1 MSVLRDLSADQLG
14 NLLGDGGLHLR
25 IGPYAFC
32 VRSPLPEVRS
42 GLQALYGDFPLA
54 THEGF
59 ADFHI
64 ALKPATGLLNFGR
77 ELGFFLDGQSQF
89 GGIDKRHAYAF
100 LEWGMNWCV
109 SVIVNENLKLHAAV
123 VAKDGVAMIMPGLP
137 GSGKSTLCAALALSG
152 WRVISDE
159 HALVPIGTSC
169 VVPICRPVGL
179 KNESIPLI
187 KAFSAKAVFGPTSED
202 THKGVVAHMKSD
214 LHPESH
220 DTRPVPARLVV
231 FPRYAEGEKL
241 QLRRRTRSESFMF
254 AAHHSFNYSLL
265 SNMGFEAMTTLVDAC
280 RCYDLRY
287 SDLDGALRAVEQL
300 HKEVTAA

>member
-25 IGPYAFC
+25 TGPYAFC

-100 LEWGMNWCV
+100 LEWGMNWCI

-123 VAKDGVAMIMPGLP
+123 VAKDGV
-137 GSGKSTLCAALALSG
+137 
-152 WRVISDE
+152 
-159 HALVPIGTSC
+159 
-169 VVPICRPVGL
+169 
-179 KNESIPLI
+179 
-187 KAFSAKAVFGPTSED
+187 
-202 THKGVVAHMKSD
+202 
-214 LHPESH
+214 
-220 DTRPVPARLVV
+220 
-231 FPRYAEGEKL
+231 
-241 QLRRRTRSESFMF
+241 Q
-254 AAHHSFNYSLL
+254 
-265 SNMGFEAMTTLVDAC
+265 
-280 RCYDLRY
+280 
-287 SDLDGALRAVEQL
+287 
-300 HKEVTAA
+300 